1 MTFILIII
9 IIVLAIKYNDLKIEL
24 ENLKRINNNNSSD
37 SNNDNNYCP
46 NCGFDLRGNKYP
58 EPIKM
63 VNNNMISPPPVIV
76 PNSKPKNEMSEKEIK
91 NSTILVT
98 GAILILIAAIVFLT
112 STWNTTLDLVKT
124 FIVFFMFLVFLGSSF
139 IADKYLHIK
148 QTSKVFLYLALSY
161 LI

>member
-24 ENLKRINNNNSSD
+24 ENLKRINNNNN

-46 NCGFDLRGNKYP
+46 NCGFDLRGNKHP

-63 VNNNMISPPPVIV
+63 VNNNIINPTPVIV

-112 STWNTTLDLVKT
+112 SMFFSLDSAA
-124 FIVFFMFLVFLGSSF
+124 FFFSSF
-139 IADKYLHIK
+139 FAIKNFFFSAIEKYG
-148 QTSKVFLYLALSY
+148 
-161 LI
+161 